1 MRLAYPLSTLSEYTL
16 TSHKWFKFE
25 RFSRKTNL
33 VNQGEHFMNMNKTLI
48 ALAVAGV
55 FASSAATAAVDV
67 YGQANVS
74 YDIVNNDSNRDS
86 QGVASNGSRFGLKGS
101 EDLGGGLSAIWQIEN
116 QIAIGAGL
124 GGTENPGSNTSIA
137 FRDTFAGLKSD
148 TAGTVRL
155 GRFDTPYK
163 LATRGMDMFHNTLAD
178 NRSLMGLGH
187 DVRASNSVG
196 FNSLNYSGFS
206 AAASYFG
213 DQGGTAP
220 GFNTPTSGTANTLFN
235 TNEGF
240 SIAGMYD
247 AGPYHATAAYQTIS
261 NGLSNTNISTDA
273 WKIGGG
279 YSVDAFALNGVYERI
294 SNRNGSGD
302 ASAWYLSGKYNLTS
316 ADALKLAYT
325 DVNNHVNE
333 AANSGAK
340 QYSVGY
346 DHKMSNRTTLYALYT
361 KLDNDNN
368 GNYLLGWNSASTS
381 VSNTGIGQSPSAFSA
396 GMKHSF

>member
-1 MRLAYPLSTLSEYTL
+1 
-16 TSHKWFKFE
+16 
-25 RFSRKTNL
+25 
-33 VNQGEHFMNMNKTLI
+33 MNMNKSLI

-55 FASSAATAAVDV
+55 CASSAAMADV
-67 YGQANVS
+67 NFYGQANVS
-74 YDIVNNDSNRDS
+74 YDVISNDSVRDS

-101 EDLGGGLSAIWQIEN
+101 ENLGGGLSAIWQIEN
-116 QIAIGAGL
+116 QIAFGAGL
-124 GGTENPGSNTSIA
+124 GETSNPNSQTAIA

-163 LATRGMDMFHNTLAD
+163 LATRGMDMFHNTIAD
-178 NRSLMGLGH
+178 NRALMGIGH
-187 DVRASNSVG
+187 DVRVSNSVG

-220 GFNTPTSGTANTLFN
+220 FTASPTAFNTANH

-240 SIAGMYD
+240 SVAGMYN
-247 AGPYHATAAYQTIS
+247 AGPYYATAAYQSVS
-261 NGLSNTNISTDA
+261 NMQSAPNTNLSTDA

-279 YSVDAFALNGVYERI
+279 YSVDAFALNAVYEKI
-294 SNRNGSGD
+294 NNKIGSGG
-302 ASAWYLSGKYNLTS
+302 SRAWYLSGKYNVTS

-325 DVNNHVNE
+325 DIDSLANN

-340 QYSVGY
+340 QYSAGY

-361 KLDNDNN
+361 KLDNDANAP
-368 GNYLLGWNSASTS
+368 YALGWNSSSTS
-381 VSNTGIGQSPSAFSA
+381 TSSSGITPVNGQSPSAFSV

>member
-1 MRLAYPLSTLSEYTL
+1 
-16 TSHKWFKFE
+16 
-25 RFSRKTNL
+25 
-33 VNQGEHFMNMNKTLI
+33 MNMNKTLI

-74 YDIVNNDSNRDS
+74 YDIIDNDSNRDS

-220 GFNTPTSGTANTLFN
+220 GFNTPTIGTANTLFN

-316 ADALKLAYT
+316 NDALKLAYT
-325 DVNNHVNE
+325 DVDNHVNE

-361 KLDNDNN
+361 KLDNDQNA
-368 GNYLLGWNSASTS
+368 NYLLGWNSASTS
-381 VSNTGIGQSPSAFSA
+381 VSNQGIGQSPSAFSA

>member
-1 MRLAYPLSTLSEYTL
+1 
-16 TSHKWFKFE
+16 
-25 RFSRKTNL
+25 
-33 VNQGEHFMNMNKTLI
+33 MNMNKSLI

-55 FASSAATAAVDV
+55 CASSAAMADMSI

-74 YDIVNNDSNRDS
+74 YDVIGNGTNRDS
-86 QGVASNGSRFGLKGS
+86 QGVNSNASRIGFKGS

-116 QIAIGAGL
+116 QIAFGVGPA
-124 GGTENPGSNTSIA
+124 TPENISGQTGIA

-163 LATRGMDMFHNTLAD
+163 LATRGMDMFHNTIAD

-187 DVRASNSVG
+187 DFRANNSVG

-220 GFNTPTSGTANTLFN
+220 GSSTPTLGTINSLTN
-235 TNEGF
+235 TNEGY
-240 SIAGMYD
+240 SVAGRYD
-247 AGPYHATAAYQTIS
+247 AGPYHATAAYQSIS
-261 NGLSNTNISTDA
+261 NGLSNTNLSTDA
-273 WKIGGG
+273 WKIAGG
-279 YSVDAFALNGVYERI
+279 YSVDAFALNAVYEKMN
-294 SNRNGSGD
+294 NRNGAGS
-302 ASAWYLSGKYNLTS
+302 SRAWYLSGKYNVTS

-325 DVNNHVNE
+325 DLNQQIGGP
-333 AANSGAK
+333 ANSGAK
-340 QYSVGY
+340 QYSAGY

-361 KLDNDNN
+361 KLDTDS
-368 GNYLLGWNSASTS
+368 GNTSQLGFNSSTTS
-381 VSNTGIGQSPSAFSA
+381 ISAVGTGQSPSAFSA

>member
-1 MRLAYPLSTLSEYTL
+1 
-16 TSHKWFKFE
+16 
-25 RFSRKTNL
+25 
-33 VNQGEHFMNMNKTLI
+33 MNMNKSLI
-48 ALAVAGV
+48 ALAIAGV
-55 FASSAATAAVDV
+55 FATSAAMADV
-67 YGQANVS
+67 SIYGQANVS
-74 YDIVNNDSNRDS
+74 YDVIDNDKVRDS
-86 QGVASNGSRFGLKGS
+86 QGVGSNASRIGFKGS

-124 GGTENPGSNTSIA
+124 GGTENPGSDTRIA

-163 LATRGMDMFHNTLAD
+163 LATRGMDMFHNTIAD
-178 NRSLMGLGH
+178 NRALMGLGH

-220 GFNTPTSGTANTLFN
+220 GFNTPTLGTANTLFN

-240 SIAGMYD
+240 SVAGMYNT
-247 AGPYHATAAYQTIS
+247 GPFYGTAAYQSIS
-261 NGLSNTNISTDA
+261 NGLSLTSLSTDA

-279 YSVDAFALNGVYERI
+279 YSVDVFAINGVYEKI
-294 SNRNGSGD
+294 SNRNGSG
-302 ASAWYLSGKYNLTS
+302 SSRGWYLSGKYNVTS

-325 DVNNHVNE
+325 DIDHEVGGASNT
-333 AANSGAK
+333 GAK

-368 GNYLLGWNSASTS
+368 GNYFLGFNSASTS
-381 VSNTGIGQSPSAFSA
+381 VSNQGIGQSPSAFSA

>member
-1 MRLAYPLSTLSEYTL
+1 
-16 TSHKWFKFE
+16 
-25 RFSRKTNL
+25 
-33 VNQGEHFMNMNKTLI
+33 MNMNKSLI

-55 FASSAATAAVDV
+55 FVTSSAMADV
-67 YGQANVS
+67 SLYGQANVS
-74 YDIVNNDSNRDS
+74 YDVINNDSVRDS
-86 QGVASNGSRFGLKGS
+86 QGVGSNASRFGLKGS
-101 EDLGGGLSAIWQIEN
+101 EDLGGGLSAIYQIEN

-124 GGTENPGSNTSIA
+124 GGTSNPNSQTAIA

-163 LATRGMDMFHNTLAD
+163 LATRGMDMFHNTIAD
-178 NRSLMGLGH
+178 NRALMGIGH
-187 DVRASNSVG
+187 DVRVSNSVG

-220 GFNTPTSGTANTLFN
+220 FTATPAAYNTANH

-240 SIAGMYD
+240 SVAGMYN
-247 AGPYHATAAYQTIS
+247 AGPYYATAAYQSVS
-261 NGLSNTNISTDA
+261 NMQSAPNTGTPNANLSTDA

-279 YSVDAFALNGVYERI
+279 YSVDAFALNAVYEKINNRI
-294 SNRNGSGD
+294 GSGS
-302 ASAWYLSGKYNLTS
+302 ARAWYLSGKYNVTS

-325 DVNNHVNE
+325 DIDHLANN
-333 AANSGAK
+333 ASNSGAK

-361 KLDNDNN
+361 KLDNDTNAA
-368 GNYLLGWNSASTS
+368 YALGWNSGSTS
-381 VSNTGIGQSPSAFSA
+381 TSSSGISPVNGQSPSAFSV

>member
-1 MRLAYPLSTLSEYTL
+1 
-16 TSHKWFKFE
+16 
-25 RFSRKTNL
+25 
-33 VNQGEHFMNMNKTLI
+33 MNMNKSLI

-55 FASSAATAAVDV
+55 CASSVAMAEMSI

-74 YDIVNNDSNRDS
+74 YDVIDNDNNRDS
-86 QGVASNGSRFGLKGS
+86 HGVGSNASRIGFKGS

-124 GGTENPGSNTSIA
+124 GGTENPGSGTAVA

-163 LATRGMDMFHNTLAD
+163 LATRGMDMFHNTIAD

-220 GFNTPTSGTANTLFN
+220 GFNTPTVGTLNSLFN
-235 TNEGF
+235 TNEGM
-240 SIAGMYD
+240 SVAGMYN
-247 AGPYHATAAYQTIS
+247 AGPYSATVAYQSIS
-261 NGLSNTNISTDA
+261 NGLALNNLSTDA
-273 WKIGGG
+273 WKIAGG
-279 YSVDAFALNGVYERI
+279 YAVDAFAINGVYEKI
-294 SNRNGSGD
+294 SNRNASGSSRG
-302 ASAWYLSGKYNLTS
+302 WYLSGKYNVTS
-316 ADALKLAYT
+316 TDALKLAYT
-325 DVNNHVNE
+325 DIDNE
-333 AANSGAK
+333 VGGASNTGAK

-346 DHKMSNRTTLYALYT
+346 DHKMTAHTTLYALYT
-361 KLDNDNN
+361 KLDVDSN
-368 GNYLLGWNSASTS
+368 GLYGLGWNSGSTS
-381 VSNTGIGQSPSAFSA
+381 VSNQGTGGSPSAFSA